1 MSLLAMIHKHALL
14 VVACTL
20 STIGFAHAEVAVDN
34 TQPPTPSATK
44 ARFAPPF
51 TGAAPGAIL
60 SHQEIATDIKHARVW
75 KVRYVAKDV
84 NGVPT
89 EVTGLVIAPKEKGE
103 NRKVLT
109 WCHGTTGLGDAA
121 CPSAQPNP
129 ARELATYFDTP
140 STQQIDYGVPGLQG
154 FIDDGYV
161 VCATDYQGLGT
172 PGQHQYM
179 VNRTQ
184 ARDAVYLVHAART
197 LGDLGAGN
205 KVGSVGWSQGGG
217 ASAAVAELDPE
228 DYGDLKVIGTVC
240 MSPSSAA
247 IVLNGPRVGLAAAFS
262 DAGAAAPDP
271 HGVMMLA
278 GVQAAHPGNL
288 HLADVFTPLGVAI
301 VEDAWNIQPVHH
313 LGNTLGRLHMLKGP
327 ILKSPPVNFDKWK
340 DAITAGSAGMRKP
353 VCPVLVCV
361 DGFKGGT
368 VQPVAWQTAYADK
381 VKELGGSV
389 EIKDYP
395 NDDHFSLPQRCVT
408 DARKW
413 LNALF

>member
-1 MSLLAMIHKHALL
+1 MIYKYALLAL
-14 VVACTL
+14 ACTL
-20 STIGFAHAEVAVDN
+20 SAIGIGSAQAEVAVDN
-34 TQPPTPSATK
+34 NQPPTPSATK
-44 ARFAPPF
+44 ARLAPPF

-60 SHQEIATDIKHARVW
+60 SHQEIGTDINRARAW
-75 KVRYVAKDV
+75 KVRYVSKDSS
-84 NGVPT
+84 GVPT

-129 ARELATYFDTP
+129 ARELATYFDAA
-140 STQQIDYGVPGLQG
+140 STQQIDFGVPGLQG

-161 VCATDYQGLGT
+161 VCATDYQGLGS

-197 LGDLGAGN
+197 LGDVGAGI
-205 KVGSVGWSQGGG
+205 KVGSAGWSQGGG

-228 DYGDLKVIGTVC
+228 DYGDLKLIGTVC
-240 MSPSSAA
+240 MSPSVAT
-247 IVLNGPRVGLAAAFS
+247 IILNSPRGGLAAALS
-262 DAGAAAPDP
+262 SGQAAAPDP

-278 GVQAAHPGNL
+278 GAQAANPSNL
-288 HLADVFTPLGVAI
+288 QLADVLTPLGVAI

-313 LGNTLGRLHMLKGP
+313 LGNTLGRLQVLEGP
-327 ILKSPPVNFDKWK
+327 ILKSPPVNLDRWK
-340 DAITAGSAGMRKP
+340 DAIAAGSAGRRKP
-353 VCPVLVCV
+353 VCPVLVCI

-395 NDDHFSLPQRCVT
+395 NDDHFSLPERCVP

>member
-1 MSLLAMIHKHALL
+1 MIHKHVLL
-14 VVACTL
+14 AVACTL
-20 STIGFAHAEVAVDN
+20 SAIGFAPADVAVDN

-44 ARFAPPF
+44 TRLAPPF
-51 TGAAPGAIL
+51 TGATPGAVL
-60 SHQEIATDIKHARVW
+60 SHQEIGTDIRHARAW

-129 ARELATYFDTP
+129 ARELATYFDAP
-140 STQQIDYGVPGLQG
+140 STQQIDFGVPGLQG

-184 ARDAVYLVHAART
+184 ARDAIYLVHAART
-197 LGDLGAGN
+197 LADIGAGI
-205 KVGSVGWSQGGG
+205 KVGSAGWSQGGG
-217 ASAAVAELDPE
+217 AAAAVAELDPE
-228 DYGDLKVIGTVC
+228 DYGDLQVIGTVC

-247 IVLNGPRVGLAAAFS
+247 VILNSPRGGLAAVLS
-262 DAGAAAPDP
+262 SGQAAAPDP

-278 GVQAAHPGNL
+278 GVQAANPADL
-288 HLADVFTPLGVAI
+288 QLADVFTPLGVATI
-301 VEDAWNIQPVHH
+301 EEAWNIQPVHH
-313 LGNTLGRLHMLKGP
+313 LGNTLGRLQVLKGP
-327 ILKSPPVNFDKWK
+327 ILKSPPVNFDSWK
-340 DAITAGSAGMRKP
+340 NAITAGSAGMRKP
-353 VCPVLVCV
+353 VCPVLVCI

-368 VQPVAWQTAYADK
+368 VQPVAWQAAYADK
-381 VKELGGSV
+381 VRELGGSV
-389 EIKDYP
+389 EIKEYP
-395 NDDHFSLPQRCVT
+395 TDDHFSLPQRCVP

>member
-1 MSLLAMIHKHALL
+1 MIRILALLAL
-14 VVACTL
+14 VCML
-20 STIGFAHAEVAVDN
+20 SAIGFAQAEVAIDN
-34 TQPPTPSATK
+34 AQPPTPSATK
-44 ARFAPPF
+44 ARLAPPF
-51 TGAAPGAIL
+51 TGAAPGAVL
-60 SHQEIATDIKHARVW
+60 SHLEIGTDIKGARAW
-75 KVRYVAKDV
+75 KVRYVSRDV
-84 NGVPT
+84 HGVPT
-89 EVTGLVIAPKEKGE
+89 EVSGLVIAPKEKGE

-129 ARELATYFDTP
+129 ARELATYFEA
-140 STQQIDYGVPGLQG
+140 SATQQIDYGVPGLQG

-197 LGDLGAGN
+197 LGDVGAGI
-205 KVGSVGWSQGGG
+205 KFGSAGWSQGGG
-217 ASAAVAELDPE
+217 AAAAVAELDPE
-228 DYGDLKVIGTVC
+228 DYGDLKLVGTVC
-240 MSPSSAA
+240 MSPSVATIIFNS
-247 IVLNGPRVGLAAAFS
+247 PRGGLAAALS
-262 DAGAAAPDP
+262 NAAAAAPDP

-278 GVQAAHPGNL
+278 GAQAANPSNL
-288 HLADVFTPLGVAI
+288 QLADVLTPLGVAI
-301 VEDAWNIQPVHH
+301 VEQAWNIQPVHH
-313 LGNTLGRLHMLKGP
+313 LGNTLGRLQVLKGP
-327 ILKSPPVNFDKWK
+327 ILKSPPVNLDRWK

-353 VCPVLVCV
+353 VCPVLVCI

-395 NDDHFSLPQRCVT
+395 DDDHFSLPQRCVP
-408 DARKW
+408 DARTW
-413 LNALF
+413 LNGLF

>member
-1 MSLLAMIHKHALL
+1 MIRILALLAL
-14 VVACTL
+14 ACML
-20 STIGFAHAEVAVDN
+20 SAIGFAQAEVAIDN
-34 TQPPTPSATK
+34 AQPPTPSATK
-44 ARFAPPF
+44 ARVAPPF
-51 TGAAPGAIL
+51 TGAAPGAVL
-60 SHQEIATDIKHARVW
+60 SHLEIGTDIKGARAW
-75 KVRYVAKDV
+75 TVRYVSRDV
-84 NGVPT
+84 HGVPT
-89 EVTGLVIAPKEKGE
+89 EVSGLVIAPKEKGQ

-129 ARELATYFDTP
+129 ARKLATYFDA
-140 STQQIDYGVPGLQG
+140 SATQQIDYGVPGLQG
-154 FIDDGYV
+154 FIDGGYV

-172 PGQHQYM
+172 PGQHHYM

-197 LGDLGAGN
+197 LGDVGAGI
-205 KVGSVGWSQGGG
+205 KFGSAGWSQGGG
-217 ASAAVAELDPE
+217 AAAAVAELDPE
-228 DYGDLKVIGTVC
+228 DYGDSKLVGTVC
-240 MSPSSAA
+240 MSPSVATIIFNS
-247 IVLNGPRVGLAAAFS
+247 PRGGLAAALS
-262 DAGAAAPDP
+262 NAAAAAPDP

-278 GVQAAHPGNL
+278 GVQAANPSSL
-288 HLADVFTPLGVAI
+288 QLADVLTPLGVAI

-313 LGNTLGRLHMLKGP
+313 LGNTLGRLQVLEGP
-327 ILKSPPVNFDKWK
+327 ILKSPPVNLDRWK

-353 VCPVLVCV
+353 VCPVLVCI

-395 NDDHFSLPQRCVT
+395 NDDHFSLPERFAPH
-408 DARKW
+408 ARTW
-413 LNALF
+413 LNGLF